1 MLERLNDLLQ
11 DKHGIHKVMEDAGDR
26 TDPARKINVQ
36 ARMDFA
42 GSLVSDKKFDQATG
56 ECLWLWEHMLEHD
69 DYLEFERMH
78 FLPIIMV
85 RLAEQFEPAQVAFTK
100 LRDAA
105 RKEMDAGSEI
115 RDVIFDWF
123 TLCEIL
129 GDDDGILAWFDKTK
143 HNHKNSDVIS
153 HMDTSL
159 FNLLVK
165 HKRWADTGFLEVVP
179 VARAQS
185 SIDMNKR
192 LFAMDQGDDQFDAE
206 FNAMIA
212 KTSNEELMKN
222 LPQQYACCLA
232 VELDEEAI
240 QIANIFLEY
249 RDNPEAR
256 IALVQWAM
264 RANQPRKEQLQGLD
278 DAAENGRYVKALRQ
292 KVQDAL
298 AK

>member
-1 MLERLNDLLQ
+1 MID
-11 DKHGIHKVMEDAGDR
+11 DDGDP
-26 TDPARKINVQ
+26 TDPAGKINVH

-42 GSLVSDKKFDQATG
+42 KSLISDKKFDQATK
-56 ECLWLWEHMLEHD
+56 EFLWLWEHMLEHD
-69 DYLEFERMH
+69 EAFYA
-78 FLPIIMV
+78 V
-85 RLAEQFEPAQVAFTK
+85 RLSFLAGDMARLSEQYEPAKVAFTK

-115 RDVIFDWF
+115 RDVILDWF

-129 GDDDGILAWFDKTK
+129 DDNNEILAWFDKAK
-143 HNHKNSDVIS
+143 LDQENSDMIS
-153 HMDTSL
+153 NMDYLL
-159 FNLLVK
+159 FDLLVK

-232 VELDEEAI
+232 AELDEEAI
-240 QIANIFLEY
+240 EIANIFLDY
-249 RDNPEAR
+249 RDNPDAR

-264 RANQPRKEQLQGLD
+264 KMNQPRKEQLLWLD
-278 DAAENGRYVKALRQ
+278 EAAEDGRYVKALRQ